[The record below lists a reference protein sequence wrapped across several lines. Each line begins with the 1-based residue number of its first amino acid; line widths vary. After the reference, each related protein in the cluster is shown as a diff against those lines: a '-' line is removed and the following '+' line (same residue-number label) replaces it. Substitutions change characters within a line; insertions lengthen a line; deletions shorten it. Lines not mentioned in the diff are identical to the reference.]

1 MRCKKVQRLIPL
13 MAGDE
18 LAGPKALKVR
28 THLSRCPL
36 CRREYEK
43 YVFLVQKT
51 RKWLA
56 EDRVDW
62 ENREWRQTLK
72 EVIREKGSERHSMV
86 PWPFPKGW
94 AFALMA
100 GAVLLITALV
110 VRPPIVEKIGL
121 KPRYEDGARV
131 EALEAAKESGQ
142 QEVVSM
148 TMVSK
153 ETGLKI
159 VWFFNKNFELEEKQ

>member
-13 MAGDE
+13 IAGDE
-18 LAGPKALKVR
+18 ITGSIVAR
-28 THLSRCPL
+28 IRSHLRVCPL
-36 CRREYEK
+36 CQGEYEN
-43 YVFLVQKT
+43 YILLVRRT
-51 RKWLA
+51 RKWFA
-56 EDRVDW
+56 EERLDW
-62 ENREWRQTLK
+62 EEREWQQTLYRIMSEK
-72 EVIREKGSERHSMV
+72 EARRPSII

-110 VRPPIVEKIGL
+110 VRPPFVQKIGIRSGP
-121 KPRYEDGARV
+121 KDEARMEV
-131 EALEAAKESGQ
+131 MKAKEEGEQ

-159 VWFFNKNFELEEKQ
+159 VWIFNKNFDLEEKQ

>member
-13 MAGDE
+13 VAGDE
-18 LAGPKALKVR
+18 ITGSKASMIR
-28 THLSRCPL
+28 SHLHRCPL
-36 CRREYEK
+36 CREEYEK
-43 YVFLVQKT
+43 YVLLVQKT
-51 RKWLA
+51 RNWFV

-62 ENREWRQTLK
+62 EEREWQQTLK
-72 EVIREKGSERHSMV
+72 KIMSEKGTRRPSIV

-110 VRPPIVEKIGL
+110 VRPPFVEKIGL
-121 KPRYEDGARV
+121 RPRHVDDAKV
-131 EALEAAKESGQ
+131 EALKAVEEGEQ

-159 VWFFNKNFELEEKQ
+159 VWFFNKNFDLEEKQ

>member
-1 MRCKKVQRLIPL
+1 MRCKKVQRLLPL

-18 LAGPKALKVR
+18 LSGPKAFKVR
-28 THLSRCPL
+28 THLHRCPL

-43 YVFLVQKT
+43 YVLLVQQT

-56 EDRVDW
+56 EDKVDW
-62 ENREWRQTLK
+62 EKREWPQALK
-72 EVIREKGSERHSMV
+72 EVIKDKGSKRSSMV

-100 GAVLLITALV
+100 GVLLLITALV
-110 VRPPIVEKIGL
+110 VRPPFLEKIGL
-121 KPRYEDGARV
+121 KPRYEDDAKV
-131 EALEAAKESGQ
+131 EALKADKESEEQ
-142 QEVVSM
+142 QVVSM

-159 VWFFNKNFELEEKQ
+159 VWFFNKNFDLEEK

>member
-1 MRCKKVQRLIPL
+1 MRCKKVQRLLPL

-18 LAGPKALKVR
+18 LSGPKAFKVR
-28 THLSRCPL
+28 NHLHRCPL

-43 YVFLVQKT
+43 YVLLVQQT
-51 RKWLA
+51 RKWLTK
-56 EDRVDW
+56 DRVDW
-62 ENREWRQTLK
+62 EKREWLQAIK
-72 EVIREKGSERHSMV
+72 EVIREKGSKRPSMV

-100 GAVLLITALV
+100 GVVLLITTIV
-110 VRPPIVEKIGL
+110 VWPPFLEKIGL
-121 KPRYEDGARV
+121 KPRYTEVAKV
-131 EALEAAKESGQ
+131 EALKTVKEGEQ

-159 VWFFNKNFELEEKQ
+159 VWFFNKNFDLEEKQ

>member
-1 MRCKKVQRLIPL
+1 MKCKKVQRLLPL

-18 LAGPKALKVR
+18 LPRPKAFKLR
-28 THLSRCPL
+28 THLHRCPV

-43 YVFLVQKT
+43 YVLLVQQT

-62 ENREWRQTLK
+62 EKREWPQALK
-72 EVIREKGSERHSMV
+72 EVIREKESRRPSMV

-94 AFALMA
+94 AFALMV
-100 GAVLLITALV
+100 GVVLLITALV
-110 VRPPIVEKIGL
+110 VRPPFLEKIGI
-121 KPRYEDGARV
+121 KPMSTDSAKV
-131 EALEAAKESGQ
+131 EALKAVKEGEQ

-159 VWFFNKNFELEEKQ
+159 VWFFNKNFDLEERH